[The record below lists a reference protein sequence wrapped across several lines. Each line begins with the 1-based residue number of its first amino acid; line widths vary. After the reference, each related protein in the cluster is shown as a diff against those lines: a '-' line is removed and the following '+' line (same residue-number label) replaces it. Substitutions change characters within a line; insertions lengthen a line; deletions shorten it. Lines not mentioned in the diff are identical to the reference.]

1 MGDADS
7 IVTYL
12 SDRLGWPIPPPTVL
26 PAPPSVVGEVKSE
39 GTAFAGQ
46 KDEMKL
52 ERATHVVIPPEEA
65 QWLTIDEE

>member
-1 MGDADS
+1 M
-7 IVTYL
+7 TYL

-26 PAPPSVVGEVKSE
+26 PTPASVVGEVKSE
-39 GTAFAGQ
+39 GAAFAGQ
-46 KDEMKL
+46 KDEIKL